1 MFRQAVT
8 VERTMITQDM
18 THVCLNQKKVGRMT
32 LSFIVAAQ
40 AASAHSGTLVDGQFV
55 KRVRC
60 LTPTASPA
68 PLAFV
73 RPSARPGDQIT

>member
-1 MFRQAVT
+1 MSLQLVRAAMFRQAVT

-40 AASAHSGTLVDGQFV
+40 AASAHSGTLVDGQ
-55 KRVRC
+55 
-60 LTPTASPA
+60 L
-68 PLAFV
+68 
-73 RPSARPGDQIT
+73 PSVSAV

>member
-40 AASAHSGTLVDGQFV
+40 AASAHSGTLVDGQFGE
-55 KRVRC
+55 RVRC
-60 LTPTASPA
+60 LTPHCIARSPRFCS
-68 PLAFV
+68 PL
-73 RPSARPGDQIT
+73 RSSW